1 MRLTK
6 FPVLLAAVLIGGL
19 LAACSE
25 QVSAPEKA
33 SFLPASGQVN
43 LTAGTPS
50 DMRTYAAARFLEQ
63 ASWGPNEAA
72 IADVKRLG
80 YAAWIDRQLLTP
92 KTIIDGKEINNIDD
106 TNLLMG
112 DEGNRHGNFNIFA
125 TANAYV
131 AAPDQLRLRV
141 THALSNYI
149 VVSQRKVFPFGMVEW
164 FNTLQTH
171 ALGNY
176 EALILA
182 VIKSPSMGNF
192 LDNSENR
199 KAGAC
204 NGCFLNENFG
214 RELMQLFSVGVFRL
228 NRDGSITRTANG
240 SPIETYAQSDVTNIT
255 RALTGWEFD
264 NSHVVLKPNRLPN
277 ASHSNW
283 AGFEKPMIVRW
294 QGVHDDGPK
303 TFLGQSIPAG
313 QTAEQDAASVAKIIT
328 NHPNTGP
335 FVIVRLIQSLVSSD
349 PSPQYVE
356 RVVSVWEN
364 NGKGVRGDLGA
375 VVKAILLD
383 PEARAGDEAALLERR
398 VGRIKEPLQQAI
410 GTMRAL
416 GCKKVLTYP
425 YNDWDPYGVRNQ
437 RPFDAPSVFSFFSP
451 DHRAPVS
458 NVLAPEQKLLD
469 SKEFRERFGGL
480 SSVYAGDSKRKI
492 LPGDQFKKAGC
503 DFETLE
509 LAWKQSPDKF
519 VTLVGERFFKGGM
532 SPLIRDA
539 AFSLINEVNAQ
550 NWPAGE
556 KAAVVLTFLLTTP
569 GYGVIR

>member
-1 MRLTK
+1 VIAMKSYR
-6 FPVLLAAVLIGGL
+6 FPAFLFAVL

-25 QVSAPEKA
+25 QVNTPEKA

-43 LTAGTPS
+43 LTAAVPS
-50 DMRTYAAARFLEQ
+50 DIRTYAAARFLEQ
-63 ASWGPNEAA
+63 ASWGPNDSA
-72 IADVKRLG
+72 IAEVKRLG
-80 YAAWIDRQLLTP
+80 FAAWIDRQLLMP
-92 KTIIDGKEINNIDD
+92 KTLIDGKDIINIDD

-112 DEGNRHGNFNIFA
+112 EEGSRYGNFNVFA
-125 TANAYV
+125 TSNAYV
-131 AAPDQLRLRV
+131 AAPDQLRLRI
-141 THALSNYI
+141 TNALSNFI
-149 VVSQRKVFPFGMVEW
+149 VVSQRKVNIFGMVEW

-182 VIKSPSMGNF
+182 VVKNPSMGNF
-192 LDNSENR
+192 LDNSQNR

-204 NGCFLNENFG
+204 NSCFLNENFG
-214 RELMQLFSVGVFRL
+214 RELMQLFSVGVYRL
-228 NRDGSITRTANG
+228 NRDGSMMRAPSG
-240 SPIETYAQSDVTNIT
+240 APIETYAQSDVTNIT

-264 NSHVVLKPNRLPN
+264 NGHIVYKANRLPN
-277 ASHSNW
+277 ANHSNW

-294 QGVHDDGPK
+294 QDGHDSGAK
-303 TFLGQSIPAG
+303 TFLGQTIPAG
-313 QTAEQDAASVAKIIT
+313 QSAEQDAASVAKILT

-335 FVIVRLIQSLVSSD
+335 FVVVRLIQSLVSSD

-383 PEARAGDEAALLERR
+383 PEARAGDDASLLERR

-451 DHRAPVS
+451 DHRAPGS
-458 NVLAPEQKLLD
+458 GVLAPEQKLLD

-480 SSVYAGDSKRKI
+480 SSVYAGDTKRKI

-503 DFETLE
+503 DFESLE

-539 AFSLINEVNAQ
+539 AFSLINEVNSQ

-556 KAAVVLTFLLTTP
+556 KAAIVLTFLLTTP